1 MAEIILA
8 YDRLDDI
15 RALFSEY
22 MQMLVSINPE
32 FRLYLD
38 IQHYDE
44 EEKDPSG
51 KYALPDG
58 RLYLALEDGC
68 PAGCIALRRLD
79 SISGELKRL
88 YVRPAFRGRHI
99 AWQLAER
106 IIGAARAIG
115 YRNLYLDTLP
125 ELAAAVNLYR
135 KLGFTETAPYNDGP
149 EDRTI
154 FMKLSLLG

>member
-58 RLYLALEDGC
+58 RLYLALVDGF
-68 PAGCIALRRLD
+68 PAGCIALHRLD
-79 SISGELKRL
+79 SISGE
-88 YVRPAFRGRHI
+88 
-99 AWQLAER
+99 
-106 IIGAARAIG
+106 
-115 YRNLYLDTLP
+115 
-125 ELAAAVNLYR
+125 LYR